1 VISWFVLYY
10 QNTHWTSN
18 SSPCGLRRAIDRGAG
33 KSNRCER

>member
-18 SSPCGLRRAIDRGAG
+18 SSPCGLWCAIDSRAR
-33 KSNRCER
+33 KSNRC